1 MTKRRLLLLVTGA
14 VLLTGCETDTSKWPK
29 KKP

>member
-1 MTKRRLLLLVTGA
+1 MTKRRWLLLVSGA